1 MLTEAREGH
10 AVDLPNRE
18 NLIIQKKKATVMHTC
33 SNCSTDFEVNL
44 YIVFENDDFQDVVCP
59 HCENEFSLYTEE

>member
-1 MLTEAREGH
+1 MVTMVLPDREKPDH
-10 AVDLPNRE
+10 S
-18 NLIIQKKKATVMHTC
+18 KKATVMHTC
-33 SNCSTDFEVNL
+33 SNCSTNFEVNL